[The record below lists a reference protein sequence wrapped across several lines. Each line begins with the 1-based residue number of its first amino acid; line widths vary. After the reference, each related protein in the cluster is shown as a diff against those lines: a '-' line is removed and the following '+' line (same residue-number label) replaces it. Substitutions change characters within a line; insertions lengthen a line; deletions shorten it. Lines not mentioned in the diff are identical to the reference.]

1 MLLAFKAAIAE
12 TYFLH
17 YDIYIYIYV
26 YVKMLCTTLNMS
38 FTETFPYSYA

>member
-17 YDIYIYIYV
+17 YDIYIYV